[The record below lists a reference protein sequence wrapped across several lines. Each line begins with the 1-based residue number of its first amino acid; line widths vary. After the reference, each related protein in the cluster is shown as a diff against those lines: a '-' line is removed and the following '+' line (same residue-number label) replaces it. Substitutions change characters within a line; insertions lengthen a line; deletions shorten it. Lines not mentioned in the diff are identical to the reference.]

1 MKAIGLLGGMS
12 WESSAHY
19 YRLLNELVRERVG
32 GLHSA
37 RCVLYSL
44 DFADV
49 EQLQTA
55 GRWEEAGGIV
65 AAGGRALESA
75 GAEMILLCSNTMHKV
90 ADSIVAEVSIPL
102 LHIADIVTERVQA
115 VGLHRVGLL
124 GTTFTMEQPFYRDRL
139 EARGLTIVVP
149 PLPDRQLVNRI
160 IFEELCRGIM
170 TQDSRS
176 RYSEV
181 IARLVNAGAEG
192 VILGCTEIEL
202 LVHPTDSPVPI
213 FPTTRLHAEAA
224 VERAL
229 T

>member
-102 LHIADIVTERVQA
+102 LHIADIVAERVQA

-124 GTTFTMEQPFYRDRL
+124 GTTLTMEQPFYRDRL

-176 RYSEV
+176 RYSDV